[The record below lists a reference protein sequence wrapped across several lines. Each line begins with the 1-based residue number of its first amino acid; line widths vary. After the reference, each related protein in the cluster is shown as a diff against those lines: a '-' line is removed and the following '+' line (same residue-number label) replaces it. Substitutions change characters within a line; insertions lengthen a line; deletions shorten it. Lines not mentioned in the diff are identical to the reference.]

1 MNKQIKIY
9 VLTTMNKERVEF
21 MKQLLKDVNFEF
33 VESLGTEA
41 LKELEANYAR
51 KSLRYRKKALML
63 GEFGAFKTHAMAW
76 ERIAKSGEAGIIIE
90 DSADFVRDAS
100 ILLSDEVRNQIN
112 NCGLVSFT
120 DYEFKLHPD
129 RPTLFSDIPLRKAF
143 PIRCYGITPRRAN
156 VLLSMLNKTGM
167 VLPVDRWMGTPK
179 LSGLFGFV
187 SNIGVAIRR
196 SNATSIAN
204 VRRGKASFN
213 PLNLIFR
220 AINKIKY
227 QY

>member
-21 MKQLLKDVNFEF
+21 MKKLLKDVNFEF

-41 LKELEANYAR
+41 LKELEAKYAR
-51 KSLRYRKKALML
+51 KSLRFRKKALML
-63 GEFGAFKTHAMAW
+63 GELGAFKTHAMAW

-112 NCGLVSFT
+112 NCGLISFT
-120 DYEFKLHPD
+120 DYEYKLHPN
-129 RPTLFSDIPLRKAF
+129 RPTLFRDIPLRKAF
-143 PIRCYGITPRRAN
+143 PIRCYGITPHRAN

-196 SNATSIAN
+196 NTTSIAN
-204 VRRGKASFN
+204 VRRGKASYN

-220 AINKIKY
+220 AINKHKY

>member
-1 MNKQIKIY
+1 
-9 VLTTMNKERVEF
+9 MNKERVEF
-21 MKQLLKDVNFEF
+21 MQNLLKDVNFEF

-41 LKELEANYAR
+41 LKELEAKYAR

-143 PIRCYGITPRRAN
+143 PIRCYGITPRRAS

-220 AINKIKY
+220 AINKLKY

>member
-1 MNKQIKIY
+1 
-9 VLTTMNKERVEF
+9 
-21 MKQLLKDVNFEF
+21 
-33 VESLGTEA
+33 
-41 LKELEANYAR
+41 
-51 KSLRYRKKALML
+51 ML
-63 GEFGAFKTHAMAW
+63 GEFGAFKTAMAW

-112 NCGLVSFT
+112 NGGLVSFN

-129 RPTLFSDIPLRKAF
+129 RPTLFSDVPLRKAF

-196 SNATSIAN
+196 SNANSIAN

-220 AINKIKY
+220 AINKLKY

>member
-1 MNKQIKIY
+1 
-9 VLTTMNKERVEF
+9 

-41 LKELEANYAR
+41 LKELEAKYAR

-187 SNIGVAIRR
+187 SNIGVAIRC

-204 VRRGKASFN
+204 VRRGKATFN

-220 AINKIKY
+220 AINKLKY

>member
-1 MNKQIKIY
+1 
-9 VLTTMNKERVEF
+9 MNKERVEF

-41 LKELEANYAR
+41 LKELEAKYAR

-129 RPTLFSDIPLRKAF
+129 RPTLFSDIPLGKAF
-143 PIRCYGITPRRAN
+143 PIRRYGITPRRAN

-204 VRRGKASFN
+204 VRRGKASYN
-213 PLNLIFR
+213 PLNLLFR

>member
-41 LKELEANYAR
+41 LKELEAKYAR

-76 ERIAKSGEAGIIIE
+76 ERVAKSGEAGIIIE
-90 DSADFVRDAS
+90 DSADFIRDAS
-100 ILLSDEVRNQIN
+100 TLQSDEVRNQIN

-120 DYEFKLHPD
+120 DYEFKLYPD

-179 LSGLFGFV
+179 LSGLLGFV

-204 VRRGKASFN
+204 VRRGKTSYN

-220 AINKIKY
+220 AMNKLKY

>member
-1 MNKQIKIY
+1 
-9 VLTTMNKERVEF
+9 

-41 LKELEANYAR
+41 LKELEAKYAR

-156 VLLSMLNKTGM
+156 ALLSMLNKTGM

-196 SNATSIAN
+196 SNASSIAN

>member
-1 MNKQIKIY
+1 
-9 VLTTMNKERVEF
+9 

-33 VESLGTEA
+33 VESLSTEA
-41 LKELEANYAR
+41 LKELEAKYAR

-63 GEFGAFKTHAMAW
+63 GEFGAFKTAMAW

-112 NCGLVSFT
+112 NGGLVSFT
-120 DYEFKLHPD
+120 GYEFKLHPD
-129 RPTLFSDIPLRKAF
+129 RPTLFSDVPLRKAF

-220 AINKIKY
+220 AINKLKY

>member
-1 MNKQIKIY
+1 
-9 VLTTMNKERVEF
+9 

-33 VESLGTEA
+33 VESLGTET
-41 LKELEANYAR
+41 LKELEAKYAR

-204 VRRGKASFN
+204 VRRGKASYN
-213 PLNLIFR
+213 PLNLLFR

>member
-1 MNKQIKIY
+1 
-9 VLTTMNKERVEF
+9 MNKERVEF

-76 ERIAKSGEAGIIIE
+76 EHIAKSGEAGGIIIE

-112 NCGLVSFT
+112 NCGLVYFT

-143 PIRCYGITPRRAN
+143 PIPCYGITPRRAN

>member
-41 LKELEANYAR
+41 LKELEAKYAR

-143 PIRCYGITPRRAN
+143 PTRCYGITPRRAN

-204 VRRGKASFN
+204 VRRGKASYN
-213 PLNLIFR
+213 PLNLLFR

>member
-167 VLPVDRWMGTPK
+167 VLPVDRWVGTPK

-204 VRRGKASFN
+204 VRRGKASYN
-213 PLNLIFR
+213 PLFR

>member
-1 MNKQIKIY
+1 
-9 VLTTMNKERVEF
+9 

-41 LKELEANYAR
+41 LKELEAKYAR

-76 ERIAKSGEAGIIIE
+76 ERIAKSGEEGIIIE

-129 RPTLFSDIPLRKAF
+129 RPTLFSDIPLGKAF

-204 VRRGKASFN
+204 VRRGKASYN
-213 PLNLIFR
+213 PLNLLFR

>member
-156 VLLSMLNKTGM
+156 VLLSMLSKTGM

>member
-9 VLTTMNKERVEF
+9 VLTTMNKERMLF
-21 MKQLLKDVNFEF
+21 MCQLLKRINFEF

-41 LKELEANYAR
+41 LKELEAKYAR
-51 KSLRYRKKALML
+51 KSLRFRKKALML
-63 GEFGAFKTHAMAW
+63 GELGAFKTHAMAW

-100 ILLSDEVRNQIN
+100 ILLSNEVRNQIN

-120 DYEFKLHPD
+120 DYEYKLHSD

-143 PIRCYGITPRRAN
+143 PIRCYGITPHRAHL
-156 VLLSMLNKTGM
+156 LLSALDKSGM
-167 VLPVDRWMGTPK
+167 VMPVDHWLATPK

-196 SNATSIAN
+196 HGVTSIAN
-204 VRRGKASFN
+204 VRRDKTSYN

-220 AINKIKY
+220 AINKHKY

>member
-21 MKQLLKDVNFEF
+21 MKRLLKDVNFEF

-41 LKELEANYAR
+41 LKELEAKYAR

-220 AINKIKY
+220 AINKLKY

>member
-1 MNKQIKIY
+1 
-9 VLTTMNKERVEF
+9 

-41 LKELEANYAR
+41 LKELEAKYAR

-63 GEFGAFKTHAMAW
+63 GEFVAFKTHAMAW

-220 AINKIKY
+220 AINKLKY

>member
-129 RPTLFSDIPLRKAF
+129 RPTLFSDIPLGKAF

-204 VRRGKASFN
+204 VRRGKASYN
-213 PLNLIFR
+213 PLNLLFR

>member
-1 MNKQIKIY
+1 MNKQIRIY

-41 LKELEANYAR
+41 LKELEAKYAR

-220 AINKIKY
+220 AINKLKY

>member
-1 MNKQIKIY
+1 
-9 VLTTMNKERVEF
+9 MNKERVEF

>member
-1 MNKQIKIY
+1 
-9 VLTTMNKERVEF
+9 

-41 LKELEANYAR
+41 LKELEAKYAR

-129 RPTLFSDIPLRKAF
+129 RPTLFSDIPLGKAF
-143 PIRCYGITPRRAN
+143 PIRRYGITPRRAN

-204 VRRGKASFN
+204 VRRGKASYN
-213 PLNLIFR
+213 PLNLLFR

>member
-1 MNKQIKIY
+1 M
-9 VLTTMNKERVEF
+9 
-21 MKQLLKDVNFEF
+21 
-33 VESLGTEA
+33 
-41 LKELEANYAR
+41 
-51 KSLRYRKKALML
+51 
-63 GEFGAFKTHAMAW
+63 
-76 ERIAKSGEAGIIIE
+76 
-90 DSADFVRDAS
+90 
-100 ILLSDEVRNQIN
+100 LSDEVRNQIN

-204 VRRGKASFN
+204 VRRGKASYN
-213 PLNLIFR
+213 PLNLLFR

>member
-167 VLPVDRWMGTPK
+167 VLPVDRWVGTPK

-204 VRRGKASFN
+204 VRRGKASYN
-213 PLNLIFR
+213 PLNLLFR

>member
-1 MNKQIKIY
+1 
-9 VLTTMNKERVEF
+9 

-41 LKELEANYAR
+41 LKELEAKYAR

-76 ERIAKSGEAGIIIE
+76 ECISKSGEAGIIIE

-220 AINKIKY
+220 AINKLKY

>member
-33 VESLGTEA
+33 VKSLGTEA
-41 LKELEANYAR
+41 LKELEAKYAR

-63 GEFGAFKTHAMAW
+63 GEFGAFQTHAMAW
-76 ERIAKSGEAGIIIE
+76 RRIVESGEAGIIIE

-100 ILLSDEVRNQIN
+100 ILLSNEVRNQIN

-143 PIRCYGITPRRAN
+143 PIRCYGITSRRAS

-167 VLPVDRWMGTPK
+167 VLPVDRWVGTPK

-196 SNATSIAN
+196 SNAISIAN
-204 VRRGKASFN
+204 VRRGQASFN